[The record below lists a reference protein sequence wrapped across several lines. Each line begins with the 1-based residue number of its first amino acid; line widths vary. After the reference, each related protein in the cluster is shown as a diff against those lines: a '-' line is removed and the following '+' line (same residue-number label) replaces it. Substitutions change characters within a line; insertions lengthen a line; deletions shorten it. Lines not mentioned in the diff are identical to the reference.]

1 MVVTIQ
7 AIVMIFGALI
17 AAVGVLLLFL
27 RQESGRTTIRI
38 VGQEFEISTPA
49 LVVFLCGCVIFVL
62 PLLRPMEGLNR
73 PAFVFGSPA
82 AAPDGSF
89 PLAANVRV
97 GGEEREPNTQVTE
110 ANVMQFATRIRGTL
124 DENDRDYFRIRTP
137 ETLKGNVR
145 VILRKTR
152 PGGFYG
158 GFSVFDATER
168 NIGGENASGNDSA
181 TFAFEAKAA
190 EDYFIMVT
198 GPGNNRGPYELE
210 VRQE

>member
-7 AIVMIFGALI
+7 ALVMLFGALI

-27 RQESGRTTIRI
+27 RQEAGRNTIKI

-62 PLLRPMEGLNR
+62 PLLRPLEALNR
-73 PAFVFGSPA
+73 PAFVFGSSA
-82 AAPDGSF
+82 ATGDGEFLS
-89 PLAANVRV
+89 ASAGVRV
-97 GGEEREPNTQVTE
+97 GKAEQEPNTQITE
-110 ANVMQFATRIRGTL
+110 ANVMQFASRVQGTL
-124 DENDRDYFRIRTP
+124 DEDDRDYFRFQTP
-137 ETLKGNVR
+137 GTLKGKVR

-152 PGGFYG
+152 PGGFLAAISA
-158 GFSVFDATER
+158 FDVSERSVGSDTAV
-168 NIGGENASGNDSA
+168 GNDSA

-190 EDYFIMVT
+190 AEYYVMVT
-198 GPGNNRGPYELE
+198 GNRGPYELE

>member
-7 AIVMIFGALI
+7 AIVMMFGAVI

-27 RQESGRTTIRI
+27 RQESGRNTIKI

-62 PLLRPMEGLNR
+62 PLLRPMEALSR

-82 AAPDGSF
+82 AGQDGSF
-89 PLAANVRV
+89 PLSAANVPV
-97 GGEEREPNTQVTE
+97 GAEEREPNTQITE

-124 DENDRDYFRIRTP
+124 DENDRDYFRFRTP
-137 ETLKGNVR
+137 ETLKSNVR

-152 PGGFYG
+152 PGGFFG
-158 GFSVFDATER
+158 GFSVLDVTER
-168 NIGGENASGNDSA
+168 NVGGDVASGNDSA

-190 EDYFIMVT
+190 TDYYVLIT
-198 GPGNNRGPYELE
+198 GNRGPYELE
-210 VRQE
+210 IRQE

>member
-7 AIVMIFGALI
+7 AIVMLFGALT

-27 RQESGRTTIRI
+27 RQEGGRNTIRI

-62 PLLRPMEGLNR
+62 PLLHPIEALSH
-73 PAFVFGSPA
+73 PAFVFGVPA
-82 AAPDGSF
+82 TGQDGGLR
-89 PLAANVRV
+89 PGLTNVRV
-97 GGEEREPNTQVTE
+97 GAEEKEPNTQITE
-110 ANVMQFATRIRGTL
+110 ANVMQFATRLQGTL
-124 DENDRDYFRIRTP
+124 DENDRDYFQFYTP
-137 ETLKGNVR
+137 TTLKGNVR

-152 PGGFYG
+152 PGGFYA
-158 GFSVFDATER
+158 GFSIFDVTER
-168 NIGGENASGNDSA
+168 NIGGDAGTGNDSA

-190 EDYFIMVT
+190 ADYYVMVT
-198 GPGNNRGPYELE
+198 GNRGPYELE

>member
-7 AIVMIFGALI
+7 AIVMVFGALT

-27 RQESGRTTIRI
+27 RQESSRNTIRI

-73 PAFVFGSPA
+73 PAFVFGSPGA
-82 AAPDGSF
+82 RPDGSLL
-89 PLAANVRV
+89 PAAANVRV
-97 GGEEREPNTQVTE
+97 GGEEQEPNTQITE
-110 ANVMQFATRIRGTL
+110 ANVVQFATRVQGTL
-124 DENDRDYFRIRTP
+124 DENDRDYFRFRTP
-137 ETLKGNVR
+137 ETLKSNVR

-158 GFSVFDATER
+158 GFAVFDVTER
-168 NIGGENASGNDSA
+168 NLGGDMGVGNDSA
-181 TFAFEAKAA
+181 TLAFEAKAA
-190 EDYFIMVT
+190 TDYYVMVT
-198 GPGNNRGPYELE
+198 GNRGPYELE
-210 VRQE
+210 IRQE

>member
-7 AIVMIFGALI
+7 AIVMVFGALT

-82 AAPDGSF
+82 ARPDGSF
-89 PLAANVRV
+89 LPAAANVRV
-97 GGEEREPNTQVTE
+97 GGEEQEPNTQITE
-110 ANVMQFATRIRGTL
+110 ANVVQFATRVQGTL
-124 DENDRDYFRIRTP
+124 DENDRDYFRFRTP
-137 ETLKGNVR
+137 ETLKSNVR

-152 PGGFYG
+152 PGGFFG
-158 GFSVFDATER
+158 GFSVFDVTER
-168 NIGGENASGNDSA
+168 RMGGDVGAGNDSA

-190 EDYFIMVT
+190 TDYYVMVT
-198 GPGNNRGPYELE
+198 GDRGPYELE
-210 VRQE
+210 IRQE